1 MVGNN
6 FPKHKL
12 IIPTLCVGMQPEPL
26 CGSGRWSGPDWVTT
40 QSITA
45 IKLSVVGAGR
55 ARDDGAI
62 TLQSLCKYRGRGPL
76 LRSVDVLTNGG
87 DVERGNPKWA
97 LLSMESLA
105 DRLPSLIRQK
115 SLIHRL
121 FQTCQIDNKAV
132 LHVIFQHA
140 LVGFVNLLD
149 RDDFDV

>member
-55 ARDDGAI
+55 ARDIALVPKLWLGNPVSEAPASQVGK
-62 TLQSLCKYRGRGPL
+62 LELPR
-76 LRSVDVLTNGG
+76 LRSQ
-87 DVERGNPKWA
+87 A
-97 LLSMESLA
+97 LPLS
-105 DRLPSLIRQK
+105 
-115 SLIHRL
+115 
-121 FQTCQIDNKAV
+121 
-132 LHVIFQHA
+132 
-140 LVGFVNLLD
+140 
-149 RDDFDV
+149 